1 MFNYSNILLLLMVL
15 SYSIPITYI
24 YINYSKN
31 NSVSNIIC
39 NKNCKNIILISM
51 IIMGFFTILYEINRN
66 DNLSLVLM
74 LLLLLGIYGVILFN
88 EDDPDHYVFACI
100 VFFAIMGFMIN
111 QLINKYTSNNK
122 YYSILLFLLILQIL
136 FVVLTIN
143 NICKIKYF
151 LL

>member
-1 MFNYSNILLLLMVL
+1 MVL